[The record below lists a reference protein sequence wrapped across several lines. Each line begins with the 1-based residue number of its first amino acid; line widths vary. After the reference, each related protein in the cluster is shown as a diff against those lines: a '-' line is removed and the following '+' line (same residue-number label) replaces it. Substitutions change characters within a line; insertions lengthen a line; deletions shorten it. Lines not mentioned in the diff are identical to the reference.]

1 MLGLFNVEDKHGN
14 GGGQMSAYS
23 DYKAGCITWDEY
35 KAICW
40 AEAAADNDFDESE
53 VFIDDEIDEF

>member
-1 MLGLFNVEDKHGN
+1 
-14 GGGQMSAYS
+14 MSAYS
-23 DYKAGCITWDEY
+23 DYKSGCITWDEY